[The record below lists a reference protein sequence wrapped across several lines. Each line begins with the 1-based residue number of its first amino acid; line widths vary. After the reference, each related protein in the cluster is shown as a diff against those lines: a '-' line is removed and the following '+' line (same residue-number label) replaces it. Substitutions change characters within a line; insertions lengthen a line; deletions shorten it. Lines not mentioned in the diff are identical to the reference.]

1 MDNFYVYAYLDP
13 RKPGK
18 FVYGNFIFDF
28 EPFYVGKG
36 KYNRITE
43 GLVNKRENK
52 FKIAKINK
60 IKKSNLDVIYL
71 KIYENL
77 TEIDAFNYEMEIIKT
92 IGRKSDNGP
101 LSNIHKGG
109 SGGDYIGNH
118 PNKEDI
124 IKKWRET
131 RMSNIKNSITIVSKE
146 TKEKI
151 KSYHKKRK
159 ELGIPYPK
167 LSEETKKKISQG
179 NKGKLKPKTEEH
191 KLKLKKINLGKK
203 RTYESKIKQSETC
216 KKTLGKLKEKLKT
229 RSLGEKNSNTRKYTL
244 KLIPENKTINII
256 GLNNLLNLYNEYSGL
271 NYKDAPYLIKK
282 IKDNKIENV
291 KLINV
296 ININHKKS

>member
-36 KYNRITE
+36 KDNRITE
-43 GLVNKRENK
+43 GLVSKRENK

-146 TKEKI
+146 TK
-151 KSYHKKRK
+151 
-159 ELGIPYPK
+159 
-167 LSEETKKKISQG
+167 KKISLG

-229 RSLGEKNSNTRKYTL
+229 RSLGEKNSNIRKYTL

-256 GLNNLLNLYNEYSGL
+256 GLNNLLNFYNEYSGL

-296 ININHKKS
+296 ININHKKKLNNEKRTS